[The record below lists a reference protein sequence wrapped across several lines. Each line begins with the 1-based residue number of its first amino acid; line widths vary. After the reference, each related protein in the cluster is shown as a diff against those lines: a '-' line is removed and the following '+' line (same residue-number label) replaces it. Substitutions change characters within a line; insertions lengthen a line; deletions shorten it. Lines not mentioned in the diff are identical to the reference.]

1 MRYDVRDRPPSVKAI
16 RFEGPGRL
24 RLADLPMPDPGPLD
38 VRVAPLAVGIC
49 GTDAHIVDGSFP
61 AVAGVILGHEVAGRV
76 TALGRDVTDL
86 HEGDLVTV
94 EPHLYCGKCRYCR
107 LGHEHLC
114 PDKRAFGVHLDGGMA
129 EAMVV
134 PARLAYRLPPGT
146 DPNLGCL
153 TEPLACAIHA
163 IDRLEPRSGLPA
175 LVIGAGPAGLL
186 LVALAHAAGLPV
198 TVVEPDAVRRDAARG
213 MGAAQALDPAEPTWQ
228 ADALALTD
236 GAGFDYVIEASGRPQ
251 GLETGLALA
260 ARRGRILVYGVARPD
275 GVAAV
280 SPYLVYARELTI
292 LGTALNPFTHLRAV
306 AMLGQ
311 LSLGVIQPGVFP
323 LAAYEA
329 AFQAQAERQFLK
341 VVIAPQLG

>member
-1 MRYDVRDRPPSVKAI
+1 MKAI
-16 RFEGPGRL
+16 RFERPGAL
-24 RLADLPMPDPGPLD
+24 QLVDMAPPEPGPLE
-38 VRVAPLAVGIC
+38 VRIAPLAVGIC
-49 GTDAHIVDGSFP
+49 GTDAHIVEGSFP
-61 AVAGVILGHEVAGRV
+61 ASPGVILGHEVAGRV
-76 TALGRDVTDL
+76 TALGREVTEL
-86 HEGDLVTV
+86 REGDLVTV

-134 PARLAYRLPPGT
+134 PARLAYRLPPGI

-186 LVALAHAAGLPV
+186 LVALAHAAGLQV
-198 TVVEPDAVRRDAARG
+198 TVVEPDAARRTAAVAI
-213 MGAAQALDPAEPTWQ
+213 GADQALDPAAGSWQ

-236 GAGFDYVIEASGRPQ
+236 GAGFDFVIEASGRSI
-251 GLETGLALA
+251 GLETGVALA
-260 ARRGRILVYGVARPD
+260 ARRARILVYGVARPD
-275 GVAAV
+275 ESAAI
-280 SPYLVYARELTI
+280 SPYVVYARELTI

-306 AMLGQ
+306 AMLGS
-311 LSLGVIQPGVFP
+311 LPLGVIAPGVFP
-323 LAAYEA
+323 LAEFEA
-329 AFQAQAERQFLK
+329 AFKAQEEREFLK
-341 VVIAPQLG
+341 VVIAPQLRER